1 MSQNVPPCPYMAHQP
16 TNKTTKVKPDPEK
29 LLAEAEAIPA
39 KVELGDYWDTVTV
52 LREKDYSWR
61 EIAAWLTERGVGV
74 HYKQLERY
82 DKKRD
87 FLGPDADTEA
97 ED

>member
-1 MSQNVPPCPYMAHQP
+1 MAH
-16 TNKTTKVKPDPEK
+16 KTTKTTRVKPDPEK

-39 KVELGDYWDTVTV
+39 KVRLAEYWDTVSV

-61 EIAAWLTERGVGV
+61 EIADWLSERGVTV
-74 HYKQLERY
+74 HYKQLERF

-87 FLGPDADTEA
+87 ELGPDADQE
-97 ED
+97 EGN